1 MVTGKY
7 INTAIFY
14 LLQSYFNGC
23 HGNIIIMLSCTNFVQ
38 SDAHIIP
45 TVKNNNYKYY
55 LWLIVVAMA
64 IAMGTIVVDN
74 TCVQGSM
81 VIGIITLY
89 STVIS

>member
-1 MVTGKY
+1 MATIQMVYK
-7 INTAIFY
+7 
-14 LLQSYFNGC
+14 
-23 HGNIIIMLSCTNFVQ
+23 FVQ

-64 IAMGTIVVDN
+64 TIVVDN

-81 VIGIITLY
+81 VIGILPC
-89 STVIS
+89 TVL